1 MPSYYC
7 PELSTDSKIVTLQGD
22 EFHHL
27 SRVRRTNIGDL
38 IRLNSGK
45 GYLAEARVVFIG
57 KQSADLE
64 IIQTI
69 TPYSFLPHYAI
80 AFALLKNHHDELAI
94 EKCTELGAR
103 DFFPFTSKYSVRNE
117 GKHTIAR
124 FARIALAAIKQC
136 DNPFLPQVHSVLP
149 LEATVA
155 LIREKGYMPVL
166 CSEVERITM
175 LKDIHNTVPPC
186 FIIGPEGGFSEAE
199 LIALQDIHS
208 IKLLPLI
215 CRAETAA
222 IAVSA
227 QYAGLNRS

>member
-69 TPYSFLPHYAI
+69 SPYSSLPHYAI

-94 EKCTELGAR
+94 EKCTELGAK

-136 DNPFLPQVHSVLP
+136 DNPFLPQVHPVLP
-149 LEATVA
+149 LETTVA
-155 LIREKGYMPVL
+155 LIREMGYMPVL

-199 LIALQDIHS
+199 LIALQDIQS